1 MAPATKR
8 RNREETPMATYI
20 VLGNYTDQ
28 GIRTI
33 KDAPKRTEAVKEM
46 ARKAGATMKET
57 MWTLGAYDFV
67 SIIEAPDDQ
76 SMMSLGMSIGALGNV
91 RTQTLRAFS
100 AADIGAIIGKM

>member
-1 MAPATKR
+1 
-8 RNREETPMATYI
+8 MATYI

-46 ARKAGATMKET
+46 AKKTGVVMKET
-57 MWTLGAYDFV
+57 FWTLGAYDFV
-67 SIIEAPDDQ
+67 SILEAPDDQ
-76 SMMSLGMSIGALGNV
+76 TIIAFGMSVGALGNV

-100 AADIGAIIGKM
+100 TTEMAGILGKVM

>member
-1 MAPATKR
+1 MSS
-8 RNREETPMATYI
+8 YI

-46 ARKAGATMKET
+46 AKKTGVVLKET
-57 MWTLGAYDFV
+57 FWTLGAYDFV

-76 SMMSLGMSIGALGNV
+76 TVIAFGMSVGALGNV
-91 RTQTLRAFS
+91 RTQTLRAF
-100 AADIGAIIGKM
+100 AGGEMAGILGKVT